1 MQQQCLKD
9 MHQNMQN
16 MLQMMEQ
23 MLESQAMPNG
33 Q

>member
-1 MQQQCLKD
+1 MQQQCLGD
-9 MHQNMQN
+9 MHQN

-23 MLESQAMPNG
+23 MLGSQSVPNG